1 MHYAT
6 VALEGD
12 QKIQSINWYKI
23 VTDKLRNPR
32 ERVFPNFEI
41 ISLFYM

>member
-23 VTDKLRNPR
+23 VTDKLKTLKR
-32 ERVFPNFEI
+32 EYFPNFEI